1 VRHSWRLDA
10 KWAVGLLFVLCAAA
24 ASITY
29 SLYRISAQ
37 EREEQPDYAVH
48 EGFATP
54 SGRDE
59 LPSIGPGGVP
69 QA

>member
-29 SLYRISAQ
+29 SLHRISAQ
-37 EREEQPDYAVH
+37 EPQVQPDYAVH
-48 EGFATP
+48 EGFAT
-54 SGRDE
+54 SGGDE